1 MLAADVGRYMSVHG
15 VESLAITTISGVW
28 LGTMVKAKL
37 PE

>member
-1 MLAADVGRYMSVHG
+1 MFVAEVGHWMSMHG
-15 VESLAITTISGVW
+15 IESFAITTISGVW